1 MPMYLKVSNQE
12 AKFNELT
19 LYNLLWHVNIFI
31 TISLQYHFF
40 TEVLYKAVS
49 GTLLPSDRVKDCR

>member
-12 AKFNELT
+12 EKFNELT
-19 LYNLLWHVNIFI
+19 LYNLLWRVNIFF
-31 TISLQYHFF
+31 TIYLKYHFF